1 MDALGI
7 VRITLKANRAATAIP
22 ELRRYMK
29 NEQKNAEQLIFI
41 SCQNFANLVTVLAMP
56 QKRMNLKVILSERL
70 HPAEFLYNGKERKGR
85 VIVSLMKC
93 LYPKADVVLANSKE
107 TADEVTRLT
116 GTKVTCIYNPTLTG
130 NYKAL
135 AEEPVAQNPAIQN
148 PETQHPATQKLAA
161 QDWFASN
168 LPVIISTGR
177 LAPEKGYDTLLKAF
191 ALVQQQID
199 CRLVIIGEGDQR
211 TELENLAQSL
221 AIADKVWMPG
231 YDANPYKY
239 VSKAD
244 VFVLSSRFEG
254 LPNTLI
260 EALAVGT
267 PCVSTRCKSGP
278 SEILLN
284 GEGGFLVD
292 VDDAEKMADAIVTV
306 LQNPEKANA
315 MLQKAQEKLDRFTP
329 EVVGRKYLEV
339 IEA

>member
-1 MDALGI
+1 
-7 VRITLKANRAATAIP
+7 
-22 ELRRYMK
+22 
-29 NEQKNAEQLIFI
+29 
-41 SCQNFANLVTVLAMP
+41 
-56 QKRMNLKVILSERL
+56 
-70 HPAEFLYNGKERKGR
+70 
-85 VIVSLMKC
+85 
-93 LYPKADVVLANSKE
+93 VLANSKE

-211 TELENLAQSL
+211 IELENLAQTL